1 MMWMTLILEW
11 KTIAEKREALIRMRS
26 KSWNE
31 ERREQTLQRRE
42 ETTTSEGWFD
52 EGLHETKRRA

>member
-1 MMWMTLILEW
+1 MKDYTRL
-11 KTIAEKREALIRMRS
+11 
-26 KSWNE
+26 NE

-52 EGLHETKRRA
+52 EGLHETAHCDN